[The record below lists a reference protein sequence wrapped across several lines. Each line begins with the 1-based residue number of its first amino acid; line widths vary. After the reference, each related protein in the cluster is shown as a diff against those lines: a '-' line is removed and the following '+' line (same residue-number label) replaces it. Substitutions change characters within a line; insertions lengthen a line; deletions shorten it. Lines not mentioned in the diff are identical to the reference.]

1 MLLSIIIPVY
11 NVEAYVY
18 RTLKSVFN
26 TTAREE
32 DFEVI
37 VVNDGT
43 QDGSMPIVRQFANC
57 PNLTIIEQENQ
68 GLSAARMNGLAI
80 AKGDY
85 VWFVDSDDWLVEDGV
100 GKVLRLLEERKETEV
115 LMFPVRWTYEDSSK
129 DFLDY
134 IIDKEK
140 VVSGKGVIKDLNLQ
154 AWLVQRFIFKR
165 LLADCPQLHFPLG
178 LLHEDEYF
186 GPVLMCITQNVN
198 VLEFP
203 VYNYRIRPNSIK
215 TSRDIRSP
223 YDLVSIHKLLMQY
236 MKQYVPQEDRQWFKS
251 YCYKQLIASYTDNHD
266 QFENKAFKRF
276 SHANGLYVWSQWIKV
291 NPNKTIRKCIGRLL
305 YFLDPSIH
313 KMFSNSRQF
322 HSAVIMN

>member
-11 NVEAYVY
+11 NVEAYVG
-18 RTLKSVFN
+18 RTLESVFD
-26 TTAREE
+26 TTARTE

-43 QDGSMPIVRQFANC
+43 QDGSMSVVRQFANR

-68 GLSAARMNGLAI
+68 GLSAARMNGLAV

-85 VWFVDSDDWLVEDGV
+85 VWFVDSDDWLTEDGV
-100 GKVLRLLEERKETEV
+100 GNVLRLLEERKETEV

-134 IIDKEK
+134 LIDKEK
-140 VVSGKGVIKDLNLQ
+140 VASGKGVIKDLGLQ

-165 LLADCPQLHFPLG
+165 SLSGCPQLYFPIG

-236 MKQYVPQEDRQWFKS
+236 MTNNLPNDDWGWFKA
-251 YCYKQLIASYTDNHD
+251 YCFKQMAASYIDNQD
-266 QFENKAFKRF
+266 LFGNKAFKRF
-276 SHANGLYVWSQWIKV
+276 SRTNGYYVWRYWKET
-291 NPNKTIRKCIGRLL
+291 NPDKPLRTIVGRLL
-305 YFLDPSIH
+305 YFMTPATRLKIV
-313 KMFSNSRQF
+313 KGRMT
-322 HSAVIMN
+322 SAQ

>member
-1 MLLSIIIPVY
+1 MRLSIIIPVY
-11 NVEAYVY
+11 NVEAYVGQ
-18 RTLKSVFN
+18 TLESVFN
-26 TTAREE
+26 TTARAE

-43 QDGSMPIVRQFANC
+43 KDDSMTVAQQFSDR

-68 GLSAARMNGLAI
+68 GLSAARMNGLAV

-100 GKVLRLLEERKETEV
+100 GTVLGLLEERKEAEV
-115 LMFPVRWTYEDSSK
+115 LMFPVRWTYEDHSK
-129 DFLDY
+129 DVLDY
-134 IIDKEK
+134 LIDEEK
-140 VVSGKGVIKDLNLQ
+140 VTSGKGVIRDLNLQ
-154 AWLVQRFIFKR
+154 AWLVQRFVFKR
-165 LLADCPQLHFPLG
+165 SLTACQQLYFPIG

-203 VYNYRIRPNSIK
+203 VYNYRIRPDSIK

-236 MKQYVPQEDRQWFKS
+236 MRQNLPIEDWQWFRTYCFLQMAVS
-251 YCYKQLIASYTDNHD
+251 YSDNKD
-266 QFENKAFKRF
+266 LFGTGEFKRF
-276 SHANGLYVWSQWIKV
+276 SRNNGLYVWKQWKEAY
-291 NPNKTIRKCIGRLL
+291 PGKTLRNKAGRLL
-305 YFLDPSIH
+305 YFLAPSI
-313 KMFSNSRQF
+313 RQ
-322 HSAVIMN
+322 SIMGC